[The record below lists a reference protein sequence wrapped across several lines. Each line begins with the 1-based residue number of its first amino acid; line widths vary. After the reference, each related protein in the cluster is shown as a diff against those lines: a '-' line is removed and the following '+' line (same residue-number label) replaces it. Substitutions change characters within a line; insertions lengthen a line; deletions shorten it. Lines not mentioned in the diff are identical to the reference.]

1 MRGWSIAVRVV
12 ALLLGLAVL
21 AGVALSA
28 LLYAQA
34 RGTAEQV
41 ATAESRALAIAIADD
56 PTVRAGATGH
66 DPASDLRGLTAR
78 LLADSG
84 ADFITIMAP
93 DGTRW
98 THPAPDQ
105 VGGTYL
111 GTREPALEGEVWSE
125 TFTGTLGPS
134 VRTIAPVLD
143 DDGDVRGLVAA
154 GITVENVTLDATR
167 DLPLVLGLGAVVLA
181 VGALCA
187 VALGR
192 YLRRITLGLGP
203 TELRQVHDL
212 YDAALHN
219 TDEGLVLVDARGD
232 VQLVNDRAGEL
243 LGIGPEVGDG
253 LPRPVDELGLPA
265 SVAHLAA
272 SGRTVVDEHHV
283 TSDRTLVVSQR
294 PASEGRVLLLRDS
307 TELMHL
313 SGQLRGTQAMATAL
327 RAQTHE
333 HANRMHTTVSLLEL
347 GREDEARRFAADDL
361 ARSRRIAGGDVTALD
376 EPFVSALLV
385 SKSAEARDRGVRVDL
400 VVAGDVGGLRLPSV
414 DLVTVVGNLVDNA
427 VDAAEG
433 SAEATVEV
441 EFSRLP
447 TGLRIRVADTGPG
460 LGGADGRRSAAA
472 LFALGRTG
480 KAAGS
485 EGRGL
490 GLALV
495 RHTVQ
500 RLGGTVEAYDDEG
513 AVFVVEIPPGE
524 EAGR

>member
-1 MRGWSIAVRVV
+1 MRGWSIAVRIL
-12 ALLLGLAVL
+12 ALLLALAVV
-21 AGVALSA
+21 AGVALTV
-28 LLYAQA
+28 LLYVQA
-34 RGTAEQV
+34 RRASEQV
-41 ATAESRALAIAIADD
+41 ATAQSRALAIAVADD
-56 PTVRAGATGH
+56 PTVRAAAIGP
-66 DPASDLRGLTAR
+66 DPVGDLRALAAR
-78 LLADSG
+78 LLADSD

-98 THPAPDQ
+98 THPDPGE

-111 GTREPALEGEVWSE
+111 GTRTPALEGEVWSE

-143 DDGDVRGLVAA
+143 DDGEVRGLVAA
-154 GITVENVTLDATR
+154 GITVENVSVAAAR
-167 DLPLVLGLGAVVLA
+167 DLPIVLGVGAVVLVA
-181 VGALCA
+181 GALCA
-187 VALGR
+187 AALTR

-203 TELRQVHDL
+203 AELRQVHDL

-219 TDEGLVLVDARGD
+219 TDEGLVLLDAHG
-232 VQLVNDRAGEL
+232 VVHLVNDRAAEL
-243 LGIGPEVGDG
+243 LALDEHVRAG
-253 LPRPVDELGLPA
+253 LPRPVAELGLPA
-265 SVAHLAA
+265 SVERLAA
-272 SGRTVVDEHHV
+272 SGETVVDEHHV
-283 TSDRTLVVSQR
+283 TADRTLVVSQR

-313 SGQLRGTQAMATAL
+313 SGRLRSTQAMATAL

-333 HANRMHTTVSLLEL
+333 HANRLHTVVSLLEL
-347 GREDEARRFAADDL
+347 GREDEARRFAATDL
-361 ARSRRIAGGDVTALD
+361 ARSARIAGGDVTAID
-376 EPFVSALLV
+376 EPFLSALLV
-385 SKSAEARDRGVRVDL
+385 SKSAEARDRGVRVD
-400 VVAGDVGGLRLPSV
+400 VVVVGQIAGLRLPSL

-441 EFSRLP
+441 ELSRIP
-447 TGLRIRVADTGPG
+447 SGLRIRVADTGAG
-460 LGGADGRRSAAA
+460 LGGPDGARSPAA

-480 KAAGS
+480 KASGP

-513 AVFVVEIPPGE
+513 AVFVVELPPGQD
-524 EAGR
+524 ADS

>member
-1 MRGWSIAVRVV
+1 MRSWSIAVRVL
-12 ALLLGLAVL
+12 ALLLALAVL
-21 AGVALSA
+21 AGLALSA
-28 LLYAQA
+28 LLYVQAQRA
-34 RGTAEQV
+34 AEQT
-41 ATAESRALAIAIADD
+41 ATAESRALVVAIADD
-56 PTVRAGATGH
+56 PTVRAAAVGA
-66 DPASDLRGLTAR
+66 DPVGDLRGLTNE

-98 THPAPDQ
+98 THPDPDE

-111 GTREPALEGEVWSE
+111 GTRAPALAGRVYSE

-134 VRTIAPVLD
+134 VRTIAPVH
-143 DDGDVRGLVAA
+143 DGSGRVRGLVAA
-154 GITVENVTLDATR
+154 GITVENVSLDATR
-167 DLPLVLGLGAVVLA
+167 DLPLVLGLGAGVLL
-181 VGALCA
+181 VGAGCA

-219 TDEGLVLVDARGD
+219 ADEGLVLVDARGN

-243 LGIGPEVGDG
+243 LG
-253 LPRPVDELGLPA
+253 
-265 SVAHLAA
+265 LAA
-272 SGRTVVDEHHV
+272 DVGQALPQPVATLGMPESVEQVVTSGRTVDAEHHV
-283 TSDRTLVVSQR
+283 TPDRTLVVSQR
-294 PASEGRVLLLRDS
+294 PASTGRVLLVRDS

-313 SGQLRGTQAMATAL
+313 SGQLRSTQAMATAL

-333 HANRMHTTVSLLEL
+333 HANRLHTVVSLLEL
-347 GREDEARRFAADDL
+347 GRADEARRFAAGDL
-361 ARSRRIAGGDVTALD
+361 ARTRRLAGGAVTAVD

-385 SKSAEARDRGVRVDL
+385 SKSAEARDRGVRVEV
-400 VVAGDVGGLRLPSV
+400 VVAGQVAGLHLPSA

-433 SAEATVEV
+433 SEEATVEV
-441 EFSRLP
+441 ELSRIP
-447 TGLRIRVADTGPG
+447 SGLRIRVADTGPG
-460 LGGADGRRSAAA
+460 LGGPDGVRSPVA

-480 KAAGS
+480 KAAGP

-500 RLGGTVEAYDDEG
+500 RLGGTVEAYDDDG
-513 AVFVVEIPPGE
+513 AVFVVELPPGE
-524 EAGR
+524 DAGR